1 MDETRDGQAV
11 FRFLVFD
18 SMAAGDDDTAFI
30 GLLVAPFEDSPD
42 GFAAHGQIDAHD
54 VHGQFGFG
62 SHGIDVAQGV
72 GRRNLTE

>member
-1 MDETRDGQAV
+1 
-11 FRFLVFD
+11 
-18 SMAAGDDDTAFI
+18 MAAGDDDTAFI